1 MGKTV
6 TALKYIASWAA
17 VAAWLG
23 ILAFLTLQGGEDT
36 SALSLGIARWL
47 AAILKQISRYEVSTF
62 TLNMA
67 LRKSAHVFV
76 FFVLGL
82 LMTNAIRTTFITL
95 KLRFIGAAAGAVC
108 VIIAVCCE
116 FSKTF
121 IPGRHCQWNE
131 AALDIAA
138 ALAGVL
144 IFMSLIKLRRWKKG
158 SHDDCCQENSK

>member
-1 MGKTV
+1 MGKTA
-6 TALKYIASWAA
+6 TTLKYFASWAA
-17 VAAWLG
+17 AAAWLG
-23 ILAFLTLQGGEDT
+23 ILAFLTLQGGDDT

-82 LMTNAIRTTFITL
+82 LMTNAIRTTFIAL
-95 KLRFIGAAAGAVC
+95 KLRLIGAAAGAAC
-108 VIIAVCCE
+108 VIIAVSCE

-121 IPGRHCQWNE
+121 IPGRHCQWDE
-131 AALDIAA
+131 AAIDIVA

-144 IFMSLIKLRRWKKG
+144 IFMAFRQSRLKLF
-158 SHDDCCQENSK
+158 SHRENEDTED